1 MSSRA
6 WRIVAGKV
14 MSSEPSAIRSCPAVR
29 APTMTLAT
37 AALSLAQALA
47 SALTGQVAERVGVSA
62 AMWLPFAAA
71 VLLLVLGGAN
81 VVVERRTR
89 R

>member
-1 MSSRA
+1 
-6 WRIVAGKV
+6 
-14 MSSEPSAIRSCPAVR
+14 
-29 APTMTLAT
+29 MTLAT

-81 VVVERRTR
+81 VVVERRAR